1 MTPQQI
7 IVRPIVTEKSTD
19 LQSQHNKYVFEVTKK
34 ANKIEIRKA
43 VEMVFGVR
51 VSNVRTMVV
60 RARVSNVR
68 TMVVRGDVR
77 RVGRFFGR
85 RPFWKKAIVTLND
98 GDSIDFYGE
107 QPDQADKA

>member
-1 MTPQQI
+1 MGI
-7 IVRPIVTEKSTD
+7 KIYRPTSPGRRGMSTNTR
-19 LQSQHNKYVFEVTKK
+19 SEVTKK

-51 VSNVRTMVV
+51 VSD
-60 RARVSNVR
+60 VR

-85 RPFWKKAIVTLND
+85 RPFWKKAVVTLHA

-107 QPDQADKA
+107 QADQAAEG

>member
-1 MTPQQI
+1 VTTPHQI
-7 IVRPIVTEKSTD
+7 IIRPVITEKSTD
-19 LQSQHNKYVFEVTKK
+19 LQSRHGKYVFEVAKK

-51 VSNVRTMVV
+51 VADVHT
-60 RARVSNVR
+60 A
-68 TMVVRGDVR
+68 VVRGDVR

-85 RPFWKKAIVTLND
+85 RPFWKKAIVTLHA

-107 QPDQADKA
+107 QADATSGTQAE

>member
-7 IVRPIVTEKSTD
+7 IVRPVVTEKSTD
-19 LQSQHNKYVFEVTKK
+19 LQAQHNKYVFEVTKK

-51 VSNVRTMVV
+51 VN
-60 RARVSNVR
+60 NVR

-85 RPFWKKAIVTLND
+85 KPFWKKAIVTLNA

-107 QPDQADKA
+107 QPDTSAKSASDKG

>member
-19 LQSQHNKYVFEVTKK
+19 LQSQQNKYVFEVTKK
-34 ANKIEIRKA
+34 ANKIEVRKA
-43 VEMVFGVR
+43 VEMVFGV
-51 VSNVRTMVV
+51 
-60 RARVSNVR
+60 RVSNVR

-85 RPFWKKAIVTLND
+85 RPFWKKAIVTLNE

-107 QPDQADKA
+107 QPDQGLSKA

>member
-1 MTPQQI
+1 MSTPQQVI
-7 IVRPIVTEKSTD
+7 LRPVVTEKTTD
-19 LQSQHNKYVFEVTKK
+19 QQGDDNQYSFEVAKQ

-51 VSNVRTMVV
+51 VADVHT
-60 RARVSNVR
+60 A
-68 TMVVRGDVR
+68 VVRGDVR

-85 RPFWKKAIVTLND
+85 RAFWKKAIVTLHA

-107 QPDQADKA
+107 QADATSGTQAE

>member
-1 MTPQQI
+1 MSTPQQI
-7 IVRPIVTEKSTD
+7 IIRPVITEKSTD
-19 LQSQHNKYVFEVTKK
+19 LQTQHGKYVFEVAKK

-51 VSNVRTMVV
+51 VADVH
-60 RARVSNVR
+60 

-85 RPFWKKAIVTLND
+85 RAFWKKAVVTLHA

-107 QPDQADKA
+107 QAEQPSQGTQAAE